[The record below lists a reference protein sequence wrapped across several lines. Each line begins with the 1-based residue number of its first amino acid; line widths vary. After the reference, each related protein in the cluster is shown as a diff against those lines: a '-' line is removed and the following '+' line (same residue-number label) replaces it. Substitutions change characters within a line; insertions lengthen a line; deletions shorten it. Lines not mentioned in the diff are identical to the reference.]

1 MKQKKNTKRELTLE
15 DVVATQREILTLVDR
30 RFTRLEG
37 KTDQLE
43 GKVDRLEGKVDVMFN
58 MLADIHEAF
67 SGEIGKSPRL
77 LDQVH
82 DLGVRVEKIEKQLAK
97 RA

>member
-43 GKVDRLEGKVDVMFN
+43 GKVDRLEGKVDTMFN
-58 MLADIHEAF
+58 MVADMHEIIV
-67 SGEIGKSPRL
+67 GELGKKPGL

-82 DLGVRVEKIEKQLAK
+82 DLGERVERIEKQLAK

>member
-1 MKQKKNTKRELTLE
+1 MKQKKNTKLVL
-15 DVVATQREILTLVDR
+15 DQVAETQREILSVVDT
-30 RFTRLEG
+30 RFNRLE
-37 KTDQLE
+37 E
-43 GKVDRLEGKVDVMFN
+43 KVDAMFN
-58 MLADIHEAF
+58 MMADIHEAF
-67 SGEIGKSPRL
+67 AGEIGKSPRL